1 RREIVD
7 YVTGK
12 GLEVG
17 SVFRESAFD
26 RKDFQGHTRVKT
38 RLVAPTSEDPGWRGK
53 IMRGVNG
60 LAARLEGLS
69 RNEAIRFLT
78 SFEGVTDADA
88 SSLYENLFK
97 WWATMPRIIWGIDLL
112 RECRIESLSAM

>member
-1 RREIVD
+1 LHGCGERVWSLGSHERREIVD

-17 SVFRESAFD
+17 SVFRESAFE
-26 RKDFQGHTRVKT
+26 RKDFQGDTRVKT

-60 LAARLEGLS
+60 LAAKLEGLS
-69 RNEAIRFLT
+69 PNEATTLLT

-88 SSLYENLFK
+88 SNLYENLFK
-97 WWATMPRIIWGIDLL
+97 PRETKTRLI
-112 RECRIESLSAM
+112 RR